1 MFCGYCAS
9 VAGAG
14 TLARVSS
21 HAGTTK
27 TPVEARAEV
36 PGQQLVRV
44 AVLPFD

>member
-1 MFCGYCAS
+1 MFCGCCARA
-9 VAGAG
+9 AGAG

-21 HAGTTK
+21 QAGTK

-36 PGQQLVRV
+36 PGEQLVRV